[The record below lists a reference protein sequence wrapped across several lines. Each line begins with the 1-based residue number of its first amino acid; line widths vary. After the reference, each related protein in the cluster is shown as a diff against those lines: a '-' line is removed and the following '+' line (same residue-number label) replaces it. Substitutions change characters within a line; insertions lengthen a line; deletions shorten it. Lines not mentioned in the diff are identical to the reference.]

1 VPLALHRIDALS
13 WPEGDEG
20 PDAVKRVQLEKLT
33 ARRLGE
39 LSASRDAGCRKM
51 RRGVDGFNSG
61 LRGGAQAGRR
71 FVVK

>member
-1 VPLALHRIDALS
+1 
-13 WPEGDEG
+13 
-20 PDAVKRVQLEKLT
+20 VKRVQLEKLT

-61 LRGGAQAGRR
+61 LRAGAQAGRR
-71 FVVK
+71 FVDIQTGGTEGARKE